1 MNITK
6 EQLKRII
13 KEEVEEYANE
23 RLHEDDDNEFKVGDF
38 LEIEISDD
46 RRSHSIEK
54 IDDPESE
61 YRNTRGPYTSFK
73 ALVKIMQV
81 AKPGEDY

>member
-6 EQLKRII
+6 ENLKTII
-13 KEEVEEYANE
+13 KEEVENYVNE
-23 RLHEDDDNEFKVGDF
+23 RIRDTSDFEVGSF
-38 LEIEISDD
+38 LEISVSDD
-46 RRSHSIEK
+46 GYDHTIDKIE
-54 IDDPESE
+54 PGN

>member
-6 EQLKRII
+6 ENLKAII
-13 KEEVEEYANE
+13 KEEVENYVNE
-23 RLHEDDDNEFKVGDF
+23 RLHEDDEIKVGDF